1 MHFAFKKIKH
11 TYDSLLRRKGD
22 FVNGKYIITKNGQYL
37 CCSST
42 DHQMYF
48 GDDREKAMII
58 QNKRLA
64 ADIAYDYRAKAEE
77 I

>member
-1 MHFAFKKIKH
+1 M
-11 TYDSLLRRKGD
+11 
-22 FVNGKYIITKNGQYL
+22 NEKYIVTKNGQCL

-64 ADIAYDYRAKAEE
+64 ADIAYDYRAKTERG
-77 I
+77 

>member
-1 MHFAFKKIKH
+1 MRFC
-11 TYDSLLRRKGD
+11 
-22 FVNGKYIITKNGQYL
+22 VNGKYIITKNGQYL

-42 DHQMYF
+42 DHQMHF
-48 GDDREKAMII
+48 GNNRKKVMVI

-77 I
+77 V

>member
-1 MHFAFKKIKH
+1 M
-11 TYDSLLRRKGD
+11 
-22 FVNGKYIITKNGQYL
+22 NGKYIITKNGQYL

-42 DHQMYF
+42 DHQMHF
-48 GDDREKAMII
+48 GNNRKKVMVI

-77 I
+77 V

>member
-1 MHFAFKKIKH
+1 M
-11 TYDSLLRRKGD
+11 
-22 FVNGKYIITKNGQYL
+22 NGKYIVTKNGQYL
-37 CCSST
+37 CCSNT

-48 GDDREKAMII
+48 GDNREKAMTI

-64 ADIAYDYRAKAEE
+64 VDIAYDYRAKAEE

>member
-1 MHFAFKKIKH
+1 MN
-11 TYDSLLRRKGD
+11 RKY
-22 FVNGKYIITKNGQYL
+22 VVTKNGQYL
-37 CCSST
+37 CCSSA

-64 ADIAYDYRAKAEE
+64 ADITYDYRAKAEGV
-77 I
+77 

>member
-1 MHFAFKKIKH
+1 MN
-11 TYDSLLRRKGD
+11 RKY
-22 FVNGKYIITKNGQYL
+22 VVTKNGQYL
-37 CCSST
+37 CCSRA

-64 ADIAYDYRAKAEE
+64 ADIAYDYRAKAEGV
-77 I
+77 